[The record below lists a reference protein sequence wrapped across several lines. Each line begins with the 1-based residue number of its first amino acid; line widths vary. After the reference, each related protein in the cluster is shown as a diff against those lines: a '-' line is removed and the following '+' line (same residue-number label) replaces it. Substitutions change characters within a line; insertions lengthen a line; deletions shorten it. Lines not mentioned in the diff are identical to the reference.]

1 MQSRTEILN
10 KTPSKFSDKIECYP
24 KCKPIDQLVSSVI
37 EQSTMV
43 TAKLYQGLM
52 QEENNLINQ
61 ETMRI
66 HNFWSSIEAQIQN
79 CMTLNN

>member
-1 MQSRTEILN
+1 M
-10 KTPSKFSDKIECYP
+10 KTPSKFSDKIECGP
-24 KCKPIDQLVSSVI
+24 TKCKPIEQLVSSVT
-37 EQSTMV
+37 EQSTMA

-66 HNFWSSIEAQIQN
+66 HNFWSSIESQIQN